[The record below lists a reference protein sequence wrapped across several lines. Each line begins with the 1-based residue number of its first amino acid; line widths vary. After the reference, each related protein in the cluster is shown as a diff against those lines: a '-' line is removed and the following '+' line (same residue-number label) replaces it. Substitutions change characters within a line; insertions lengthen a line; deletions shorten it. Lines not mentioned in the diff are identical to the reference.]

1 MVAQYC
7 GLSWEADFWRVL
19 CAIVLKRK
27 SIIFPN
33 EDKVNRNL
41 ENKEDTQFSN
51 SLDLKFDLACDN
63 NAYASYQKKK
73 LSLHESKC
81 RYDNISRKN
90 GPNLDIDTMVGL
102 NQH

>member
-19 CAIVLKRK
+19 CAVVLKRK
-27 SIIFPN
+27 STIFPN

-41 ENKEDTQFSN
+41 DNKEDTKFSN

>member
-19 CAIVLKRK
+19 YAVVSKRK

-51 SLDLKFDLACDN
+51 SLDLKFDLTCDN

-73 LSLHESKC
+73 LSLHHNQSQHTTF
-81 RYDNISRKN
+81 YFTSPQISA
-90 GPNLDIDTMVGL
+90 
-102 NQH
+102 

>member
-1 MVAQYC
+1 MNATKHYFSRQC
-7 GLSWEADFWRVL
+7 QKIDIIKLP
-19 CAIVLKRK
+19 K
-27 SIIFPN
+27 SVFSN
-33 EDKVNRNL
+33 EDKVTRNL
-41 ENKEDTQFSN
+41 ENKEETKFSN